1 MRFRKM
7 TPELLICLSCVFL
20 SLQVSVLLAA
30 QSPGEPPGGAPAF
43 ARYDTASEV
52 TVNGT
57 VEAVNEVTGRRGWNG
72 THLQLKTADGMLDVH
87 AGPSW
92 FLSRNKLQ
100 VVKGDQIQV
109 TGSKIRFND
118 TDALLARTIKKGDS
132 ELTLRNAAGV
142 PVWSRGRA
150 SQCHRRSSGDRVP

>member
-7 TPELLICLSCVFL
+7 APDLLICLSCVFL
-20 SLQVSVLLAA
+20 SLQVSALLAA
-30 QSPGEPPGGAPAF
+30 QSPGGPPGGS

-92 FLSRNKLQ
+92 FLSKNKLQ
-100 VVKGDQIQV
+100 VAKGDQIQV

-132 ELTLRNAAGV
+132 EVTLRNANGV

-150 SQCHRRSSGDRVP
+150 SQSP